1 MARSISLLRSW
12 WSMLLVLGLP
22 ALGASACVDEAT
34 SESNPE
40 ETPSEAMRG
49 DLRTRGPYIRARAP
63 EVRAMVRAKSPD
75 RIQAELR
82 ARAALQ

>member
-1 MARSISLLRSW
+1 
-12 WSMLLVLGLP
+12 MLLVLGLL
-22 ALGASACVDEAT
+22 ALGVSACVDQAT

-40 ETPSEAMRG
+40 ETPAEALRG
-49 DLRTRGPYIRARAP
+49 GLRTRGSYVRTKAP
-63 EVRAMVRAKSPD
+63 ELRAMARAKSPA